1 MFVTQPNAMPTTSYR
16 ADQTIVAP
24 LGSDNQESR
33 PAMKKAV
40 AAMSVIAVAV
50 VVLASGCTTV
60 VKDATATPPKVEK
73 ITQDTINSR
82 VPQGSFY
89 GSNTTE
95 VSDFQSKWMYFCGS
109 TTFPA
114 TDSID
119 GVEPYAKG
127 YTAKGSLPFDADR
140 GDFGINVYA
149 LDNKKGATDFAG
161 QAISDMKGCKDT
173 DTSNG
178 GTSPDT
184 YTIKAK
190 NKQQEY
196 SHGQWKGYAIHT
208 ESVYTLSSGS
218 EEDSTILCVVAYR
231 ANVVAL
237 LNFYANKPDNNKTAL
252 DKSST
257 LADKFLDALDNKK

>member
-1 MFVTQPNAMPTTSYR
+1 
-16 ADQTIVAP
+16 
-24 LGSDNQESR
+24 
-33 PAMKKAV
+33 MKKAV
-40 AAMSVIAVAV
+40 AAMSAIAVAV
-50 VVLASGCTTV
+50 ILLAGGCTTV
-60 VKDATATPPKVEK
+60 IKDATATPPKVET

-82 VPQGSFY
+82 VPKASFY

-109 TTFPA
+109 TKYPA

-149 LDNKKGATDFAG
+149 LSNKKGATDFAD
-161 QAISDMKGCKDT
+161 QAISDMKNCKDT
-173 DTSNG
+173 DISNG

-184 YTIKAK
+184 YTIKST
-190 NKQQEY
+190 NKQQDY
-196 SHGQWKGYAIHT
+196 SHGEWKGYAIHT
-208 ESVYTLSSGS
+208 ESVNTPSSGAS
-218 EEDSTILCVVAYR
+218 ATDSTILCVVAYR

-237 LNFYANKPDNNKTAL
+237 LNFYADKPNNKKAVL
-252 DKSST
+252 DKST
-257 LADKFLDALDNKK
+257 ALADKFLDELDKKK